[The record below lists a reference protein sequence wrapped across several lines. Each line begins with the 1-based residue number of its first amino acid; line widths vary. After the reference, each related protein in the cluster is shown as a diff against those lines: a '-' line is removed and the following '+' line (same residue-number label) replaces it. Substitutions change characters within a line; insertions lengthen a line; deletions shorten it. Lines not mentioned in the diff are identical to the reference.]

1 MYSFNLEEVVRMFT
15 SFSYIIDIVY
25 PYAIAKLLGVI
36 TLWFLGNKV
45 IKEYADAASFFA
57 FILAFFAHVMV
68 GHGEQMGAAL
78 AMMLLI
84 TIYIIINK
92 KITNG

>member
-15 SFSYIIDIVY
+15 SFSYTIDIVY
-25 PYAIAKLLGVI
+25 PYAIAKLFGVI